1 MAGKGKSRRGTIV
14 LIAVIFLII
23 VFGGG
28 TTAFLQLSLVHPV
41 RILLPVAGIGFVI
54 AFLLRK
60 AEVRVSGNDSLTL
73 NVLFAGLL
81 LSSLLSFGF
90 LGINYWLAGKDL
102 HKETITVERLYSKT
116 FHRSRRVGRRYTTN
130 GEPYKVYY
138 MEAAFSDGRTKEIR
152 LGQRGY
158 GKRKKGDRLELE
170 IEKGFFGIPVIKS
183 DLSRVATQKR
193 IF

>member
-1 MAGKGKSRRGTIV
+1 MTGRGKSKRATIV
-14 LIAVIFLII
+14 LIVTILITLI
-23 VFGGG
+23 LGGG
-28 TTAFLQLSLVHPV
+28 TAAFIQLSLVHPV
-41 RILLPVAGIGFVI
+41 RILLPALGIGFAA

-60 AEVRVSGNDSLTL
+60 AAVRLSGTDNLFL

-81 LSSLLSFGF
+81 ISSLLSFGF
-90 LGINYWLAGKDL
+90 LGTNFWVAGKD
-102 HKETITVERLYSKT
+102 HHTETITVERLYSKT
-116 FHRSRRVGRRYTTN
+116 FHRSKRVGRRYTTT

-152 LGQRGY
+152 LGQRGF

-183 DLSRVATQKR
+183 DLSHLSTQKR
-193 IF
+193 VF